1 MQVTELKNTKTK
13 LKNTL
18 ERINSRLDE
27 EEWVS
32 ELEDKGMKHT
42 ERAEKKK
49 EVLKMCKYLWDL
61 WDNIKKNNICIIGV
75 QEWGEMERMG
85 QKKYLN
91 K

>member
-1 MQVTELKNTKTK
+1 MYQMQVTELKNTKTK

-27 EEWVS
+27 EEWAS
-32 ELEDKGMKHT
+32 ELEDKEMKHT

-49 EVLKMCKYLWDL
+49 EVLKMWKYLWDL
-61 WDNIKKNNICIIGV
+61 RDNIKKNNICIIGV

-85 QKKYLN
+85 QKN
-91 K
+91 I